1 VRRISAI
8 WIFSL
13 ASVLLVACSGVQNT
27 PKGSGSPTLTKISVS
42 PNAASVL
49 VSATASLKAIATYSD
64 GSTQDLTSSA
74 QWGSSD
80 SNVATVS
87 PSGVVTGVA
96 AGTAMIAA
104 QTGGLSGSAALTVT
118 GSSGGGGGTGG
129 GGGAAANLTSIT
141 IAPANPLIAINTVQQ
156 LTATGSYSDGSSA
169 DLTSLVTWSSSPIGV
184 ATVNATGAVTGVA
197 AGSATITATLSNV
210 SQSTTATV
218 TAPTISAISVTPEGM
233 TLPIGIGQQ
242 FTATAIYSDGS
253 SADLTS
259 GVIWT
264 SSAPTVASI
273 DSTGLASMLAP
284 GTTTVTATVGSLT
297 DSTSLTVV
305 AAHLTSISVSP
316 STTSLAL
323 GTQQQF
329 TATGTF
335 DDGSTQVL
343 PSVQWSSSAQNV
355 LTVSSTGLGTA
366 MVAGTSTVTATSG
379 SISGTASVTVTSA
392 TLVSLA
398 IAPANSTM
406 PDEANK
412 QFTATGTFSDT
423 TTQDLTQLVLWKSSN
438 PAVAIINASGL
449 VTSVAT
455 GSTTIQASVGSV
467 VQSTT
472 LTVSNV
478 ALASIAIAP
487 SNATISKGT
496 LLKFTATATYTDGS
510 TATLTNVSWKSS
522 KPQFANVR
530 SSGIVHGKKAGS
542 VTISAT
548 AFGVT
553 GTTTLTVGTGTL
565 VSTAITP
572 LNPSV
577 STGSTQQ
584 FTATGTFSDGTIQD
598 VTLNSHWSSS
608 NSSVATIANA
618 PIQAGL
624 ATTKASGT
632 TTIGVNTGGISTSTS
647 LSAN

>member
-27 PKGSGSPTLTKISVS
+27 PKGSGTPTLTKISVS

-323 GTQQQF
+323 GTEQQF

-366 MVAGTSTVTATSG
+366 IVAGTSTVTATSG
-379 SISGTASVTVTSA
+379 SISGTASVTVSSA

-487 SNATISKGT
+487 SNPTISKGT

-598 VTLNSHWSSS
+598 VTINSHWSSS

>member
-323 GTQQQF
+323 GTEQQF

-487 SNATISKGT
+487 SNPTISKGT

-598 VTLNSHWSSS
+598 VTINSHWSSS